1 MAFYMSK
8 KDYDQ
13 ARTIAK
19 KALTKI
25 NFREEGE
32 RLNVYMAWFNL
43 ENSFGT
49 QEEADNCFKEALKCN
64 DEFKVYSQ
72 VGSIYDAIPQKA
84 EKAEWIYK
92 TMARKFCKEPEP
104 WLLLGKHYFS
114 KENKNLKEARF
125 TLQRALQNLEK
136 RHHVATSAKFGQF
149 EFQYGESERGKQI
162 FENIISNFP
171 KRTDQWN
178 VYIDLVIKNK
188 EFQFA
193 RDLFERMIGLNLK
206 PAKMKFMF
214 KKYMDFEQNL
224 NGDDQQIRINN
235 VRRKA
240 TEYLESLGVKLE
252 NEEEIMEKMEDDID

>member
-1 MAFYMSK
+1 MY
-8 KDYDQ
+8 Y
-13 ARTIAK
+13 
-19 KALTKI
+19 
-25 NFREEGE
+25 REEGE

-188 EFQFA
+188 EF
-193 RDLFERMIGLNLK
+193 L
-206 PAKMKFMF
+206 
-214 KKYMDFEQNL
+214 
-224 NGDDQQIRINN
+224 
-235 VRRKA
+235 
-240 TEYLESLGVKLE
+240 
-252 NEEEIMEKMEDDID
+252 